1 MLRIG
6 VTRARS
12 CQGYT
17 RREMLQIGSI
27 GVAGL
32 GLPDWLRLKAEGAVK
47 AGRARSVIWLWLW
60 GGPSHLD
67 TFDLKPQAQVQYRG
81 PFRPMATNVPG
92 IEICELLPRLA
103 TVTDKYCIIRSM
115 QCESADHGIAATI
128 GLTGDKQ
135 GAIKNDGQPLP
146 GAVRPN
152 HGAIVARAR
161 GFSPGRPSFVTLG
174 DYMRPG
180 IALISG
186 EGGGLLGATYDPFRL
201 NYDPQKG
208 VQLPQLKLPKEVGL
222 ERLKGRRQLQEA
234 FDSLQ
239 RHLEKDRQIEKWD
252 SFHQQAFD
260 LVSSAK
266 ARQVYN
272 LEEEPVA
279 VRSRYGRF
287 RFGQC
292 CLLARR
298 LVEAQVPFVQVN
310 WSSHVAPLHDGG
322 DGGWDLH
329 KHNFNELQERHCW
342 MLDQSLSALLE
353 DLERRG
359 LLQETVV
366 VAVGEF
372 GRTPKINSNGGRD
385 HWGKCYSAI
394 VAGGGIHTGQVVGA
408 SDRRAAYPVTPPVSP
423 ADLATTVFDRI
434 GIGVSALTEIGLTPL
449 GEVVEDLI

>member
-1 MLRIG
+1 
-6 VTRARS
+6 
-12 CQGYT
+12 
-17 RREMLQIGSI
+17 MLQIGSL
-27 GVAGL
+27 GAMGL
-32 GLPDWLRLKAEGAVK
+32 GLTDWLRLRAAGALQG
-47 AGRARSVIWLWLW
+47 ARAKSVIWLWLW

-67 TFDLKPQAQVQYRG
+67 TFDLKPRAPVQYRG
-81 PFRPMATNVPG
+81 PFHPMATNVPG

-115 QCESADHGIAATI
+115 QCESGDHGIAATI

-146 GAVRPN
+146 GTVRPN
-152 HGAIVARAR
+152 HGAIVARVR
-161 GFSPGRPSFVTLG
+161 GFSPGRPTFVTMG

-180 IALISG
+180 SDLISG

-201 NYDPQKG
+201 DYRPQTG
-208 VQLPQLKLPKEVGL
+208 VQLPQLQLPQEVGL
-222 ERLKGRRQLQEA
+222 ERLQGRRQLMGA
-234 FDSLQ
+234 LNSLQ
-239 RHLEKDRQIEKWD
+239 RHLEKDRLIENWD
-252 SFHQQAFD
+252 SFHQQALD
-260 LVSSAK
+260 LVSSPK
-266 ARQVYN
+266 ARQVFN
-272 LEEEPVA
+272 LEQEPPA
-279 VRSRYGRF
+279 VRRRYGRF

-298 LVEAQVPFVQVN
+298 LVEAEVPFVQVN

-359 LLQETVV
+359 LLDKTVV

-372 GRTPKINSNGGRD
+372 GRTPKINANGGRD

-394 VAGGGIHTGQVVGA
+394 LAGGGIRTGQVVGA
-408 SDRRAAYPVTPPVSP
+408 SDRQAAYPVTPPVSP
-423 ADLATTVFDRI
+423 ADLAMTVFDRI
-434 GIGVSALTEIGLTPL
+434 GIGVPALTEIGLTSL